1 MRKDIIREVTSTV
14 VSMVKVTKIDGV
26 PQTENLEDEV
36 LVGSITQDRA
46 QKEMVKKHGA
56 GTMVLNVEPK
66 TEHYKMPVTDF
77 MKYGTLVEKDEP
89 QA

>member
-14 VSMVKVTKIDGV
+14 VSLAKVTKVDGAIE
-26 PQTENLEDEV
+26 TENLEDEV
-36 LVGSITQDRA
+36 LVGSITLDRA
-46 QKEMVKKHGA
+46 QKDMVKKHGV